1 VAVADAAGDA
11 ADADPVV
18 TDNPA
23 ESRYELHLGGELA
36 GSVRYHLR
44 GQQITLIHTEV
55 DPRFQGAGLATHLAR
70 YSLDDARKRNL
81 AVLPSCPYIRSWI
94 RRHPEYADLVPDGR
108 RAEFGL

>member
-1 VAVADAAGDA
+1 MAVADAAGDA

-23 ESRYELHLGGELA
+23 ESRYELNLGGELA

-55 DPRFQGAGLATHLAR
+55 DPRFQGAGLATYLAR